1 MKMKCCPGAVSA
13 ACRKPAGL
21 EKSLFAKLFPANF
34 ERSTFVNKFS
44 MRGSLPRHVGVKP
57 AGFTLIELLVVIAII
72 AILAA
77 MLMPALQQARERG
90 RAANCLSNLKQIGSA
105 FSMYADNFDD
115 YMIATSVDNGQMR
128 WSKYL
133 RINNL
138 IPSAALNCPTETVNY
153 TDEDGKH
160 NYGLSYWTLGYN
172 AAGGAAGN
180 NLPVKRSVMLNKK
193 AGSKTICSGD
203 SRPTKDNTGGDYP
216 YGSNAGTYMITRPD
230 TDKGQHA
237 YPIPEYG
244 YASPYLRHSLKA
256 NFVFFDGHSGSLD
269 RYQVEK
275 RIYWSPRYNSSSGTP
290 DYRAYGQW
298 GGGYDE

>member
-1 MKMKCCPGAVSA
+1 MNVITIKYFYWLYHAFTSNLASRFLSIILPLVAANAVGIIQRINNAVVKIGA
-13 ACRKPAGL
+13 
-21 EKSLFAKLFPANF
+21 
-34 ERSTFVNKFS
+34 
-44 MRGSLPRHVGVKP
+44 
-57 AGFTLIELLVVIAII
+57 
-72 AILAA
+72 AILNPVLIFLNAF
-77 MLMPALQQARERG
+77 
-90 RAANCLSNLKQIGSA
+90 GS
-105 FSMYADNFDD
+105 

-172 AAGGAAGN
+172 AAGGATGN

-193 AGSKTICSGD
+193 AGPKTICSGD
-203 SRPTKDNTGGDYP
+203 SRPTKDNNGGDYP

-230 TDKGQHA
+230 TDNGQHA

-244 YASPYLRHSLKA
+244 YASPYLRHNLRA

-290 DYRAYGQW
+290 DYRAYGKW